1 MLEPPDLCAPR
12 AALRLAGALRGS
24 LTPLCAALDAGA
36 DCPALSGA
44 ARTAACRLL
53 RTAQNLECCARLQ
66 RPLPPGPCAD
76 LAAVTAAICEAAQLC
91 CAHRRLRPALRA
103 EGGVLPVALP
113 AWVLAVVALNL
124 LDNALLYGG
133 PQPAARVE
141 ARRQGKHAVLTVRD
155 AGPGIPPA
163 AQSRAFAPFA
173 PLPAPLRAKAAQP
186 RPAEAHGAGLGLS
199 LAALAARRAGGV
211 CTLASRPGRGT
222 AVAVSLPLCEG
233 AMPGPCPTAAELL
246 ADRYSPVYL
255 QLCEVCVLPEP

>member
-1 MLEPPDLCAPR
+1 M
-12 AALRLAGALRGS
+12 
-24 LTPLCAALDAGA
+24 
-36 DCPALSGA
+36 
-44 ARTAACRLL
+44 TAA
-53 RTAQNLECCARLQ
+53 
-66 RPLPPGPCAD
+66 
-76 LAAVTAAICEAAQLC
+76 VCEAAQLC

-113 AWVLAVVALNL
+113 VWALVAVALNL

-133 PQPAARVE
+133 PQPAARFEV
-141 ARRQGKHAVLTVRD
+141 RRQGKRAVLTVRD

-163 AQSRAFAPFA
+163 AQSRAFIPFA
-173 PLPAPLRAKAAQP
+173 ALPGPLRAKTAQP
-186 RPAEAHGAGLGLS
+186 RPADWNGERGAGLGLS

-211 CTLASRPGRGT
+211 CTLASRPGHGT

-255 QLCEVCVLPEP
+255 QLCQVCVLPEP